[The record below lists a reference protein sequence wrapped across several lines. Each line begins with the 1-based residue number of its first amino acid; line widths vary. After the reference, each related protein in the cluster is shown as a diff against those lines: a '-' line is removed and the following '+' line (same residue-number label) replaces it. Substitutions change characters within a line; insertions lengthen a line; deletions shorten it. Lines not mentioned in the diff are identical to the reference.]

1 VSFQAMTWVVEQKVA
16 PLAKLLLLTLA
27 NYADA
32 ENRCSP
38 SKERLAADTGMSKS
52 SVCKYLNDL
61 EADGLVEVTRR
72 TYEGAQIASIIRLSA
87 TLKPEDME

>member
-1 VSFQAMTWVVEQKVA
+1 MSFQAMTWAVEQKVA

-32 ENRCSP
+32 ENRCWP
-38 SKERLAADTGMSKS
+38 SKERLAADTGMSKA

-61 EADGLVEVTRR
+61 ESVGLVEVTRR
-72 TYEGAQIASIIRLSA
+72 TYEGAQIASMIRLSA
-87 TLKPEDME
+87 PLEPGCMK

>member
-1 VSFQAMTWVVEQKVA
+1 MSFQAMTWAGEQKVA

-32 ENRCSP
+32 ENMCCP
-38 SKERLAADTGMSKS
+38 SKEQLAADTGMSKS

-61 EADGLVEVTRR
+61 EAAGLVEVTRR
-72 TYEGAQIASIIRLSA
+72 TYEGTQITSVIRLSA
-87 TLKPEDME
+87 TLKPGGSK